1 MAALQAATRVLAG
14 VALHSLDALGGSVTP
29 AQFRMLAVLAEAG
42 PARSARVARVLG
54 LEPSTVTRLA
64 GRLVAAGHVARGSDP
79 GHRSVVTLTLTATG
93 QRIVREVEAARQGEL
108 SQILG
113 RLSPADRG
121 RLAAAARQ
129 LVAVAGEGYGTA
141 PGNLVPL

>member
-1 MAALQAATRVLAG
+1 V
-14 VALHSLDALGGSVTP
+14 VT
-29 AQFRMLAVLAEAG
+29 L
-42 PARSARVARVLG
+42 
-54 LEPSTVTRLA
+54 
-64 GRLVAAGHVARGSDP
+64 
-79 GHRSVVTLTLTATG
+79 TLTLTATG

-129 LVAVAGEGYGTA
+129 LVAAAGEGYGTV
-141 PGNLVPL
+141 PGNPVPL